1 MSTMTLQDLIEAAGD
16 DEGIELGRSQKAFED
31 PFTPKFAYPIEV
43 TDQKVVATKN
53 GYTQLELSVGI
64 VTSSGD
70 VKPAGRRWVML
81 PDFSDEIKATQDPE
95 KLKVLKKRFG
105 DTLHGILRAADAAT
119 FSVFAKADKNGK
131 KWTFFDFDGNVIPA
145 DIKKQR
151 ESELGA
157 AVIGTSNLLK
167 QGKYSL
173 VGKRMYLVRNP
184 SKTNPQ
190 QVYDNYYSDVPTSYP
205 LAEV

>member
-1 MSTMTLQDLIEAAGD
+1 MSTMTLQDLIEANGD
-16 DEGIELGRSQKAFED
+16 DEGLELGRPQKAFED
-31 PFTPKFAYPIEV
+31 PFTLKTAFPIEI
-43 TDQKVVATKN
+43 TDQKVTTTKN

-64 VTSSGD
+64 ITASGD

-81 PDFSDEIKATQDPE
+81 PKFSDEIKATQDPE
-95 KLKVLKKRFG
+95 KLIALKETFG
-105 DTLHGILRAADAAT
+105 KTLHGVLRAADEAT

-145 DIKKQR
+145 DVKKQR
-151 ESELGA
+151 EADLGKA
-157 AVIGTSNLLK
+157 ILGTASLIE

-184 SKTNPQ
+184 AKNNPQ
-190 QVYDNYYSDVPTSYP
+190 KVYDNYYSDVPTSYP